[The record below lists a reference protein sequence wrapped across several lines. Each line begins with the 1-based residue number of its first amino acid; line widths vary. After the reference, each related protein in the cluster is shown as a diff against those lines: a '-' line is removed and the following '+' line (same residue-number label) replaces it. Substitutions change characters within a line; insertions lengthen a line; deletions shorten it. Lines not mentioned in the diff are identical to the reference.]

1 MGRLEN
7 GKWIIEDVN
16 PKRQDGEFVR
26 QTQKFRNHISDSPDH
41 IYQPEP
47 NRYHLYVSYACPWAH
62 RTLIY
67 RKLKNLDKL
76 ISVSVVSP
84 LMGPDGW
91 SFDPDFKGVADHVHA
106 KKFLREIYLLADPL
120 FSGRVTVPI
129 LWDTKTQTI
138 VNNESADII
147 RIFDHAFD
155 SLTGNKDRFCPP
167 ERREEIDELSSY
179 IYHEINNGVYKAGFA
194 TTQNTYEKH
203 CKRLFGALDHLN
215 QRLQNQSFLLGEEP
229 LEVDWRLF
237 VTLLRFDPVYFFHFK
252 CSIRQIAD
260 YANLNRYLTRL
271 KEFKSVPETIFMDHI
286 KAHYYRSH
294 PTINPYGI
302 IPIEHGSPS

>member
-26 QTQKFRNHISDSPDH
+26 QTQKFRNQISDSPDH

-47 NRYHLYVSYACPWAH
+47 DRYHLYVSYACPWAH

-120 FSGRVTVPI
+120 FSGRVTLI
-129 LWDTKTQTI
+129 LWDTKMTI

-147 RIFDHAFD
+147 RIFGHAFD
-155 SLTGNKDRFCPP
+155 SLTGNKIVSVPQRGGK
-167 ERREEIDELSSY
+167 STGSY

-194 TTQNTYEKH
+194 TTLFYEKH
-203 CKRLFGALDHLN
+203 CKDFRISITSTNDLKTNPF
-215 QRLQNQSFLLGEEP
+215 FLEEP
-229 LEVDWRLF
+229 QNRLAL
-237 VTLLRFDPVYFFHFK
+237 VSPYTVRSSLLF
-252 CSIRQIAD
+252 I
-260 YANLNRYLTRL
+260 LNAVSG
-271 KEFKSVPETIFMDHI
+271 KSRIMRIST
-286 KAHYYRSH
+286 
-294 PTINPYGI
+294 GI
-302 IPIEHGSPS
+302 